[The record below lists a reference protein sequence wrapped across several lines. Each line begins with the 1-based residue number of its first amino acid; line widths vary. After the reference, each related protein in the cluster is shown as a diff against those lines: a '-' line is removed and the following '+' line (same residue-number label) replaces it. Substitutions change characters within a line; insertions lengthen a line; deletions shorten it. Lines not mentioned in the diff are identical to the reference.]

1 MNQSYKLLS
10 SPGLMSS
17 GNMNTQ
23 SHFSCA
29 QVNGQRNTKEH
40 PGTAPKTVTSLPNR
54 QCPEQGLFFNRLV
67 PAAVRGRSV
76 VPQCGA
82 LVIAQSD

>member
-1 MNQSYKLLS
+1 MNQSYTLLS
-10 SPGLMSS
+10 SPGFMSS
-17 GNMNTQ
+17 GNMYTQ

-29 QVNGQRNTKEH
+29 QVHGLRNTQEH
-40 PGTAPKTVTSLPNR
+40 LGTAPKTVTSLPNR

-82 LVIAQSD
+82 LVTAQSD

>member
-54 QCPEQGLFFNRLV
+54 QCPEQGLLFLSIG
-67 PAAVRGRSV
+67 PCRSV